1 VQQLSFLHRVDLFGV
16 AGGGGAGHRAAG
28 VIRYALQLVV
38 ANVTV
43 DPALVVVV
51 REGLVAATHTTFR
64 TPEAS
69 FAPGEAHV
77 LISARDRFGQPAVG
91 GEETLV
97 VLVDGQP
104 YPAVAQCEVLGCGVY
119 GASATALPP

>member
-1 VQQLSFLHRVDLFGV
+1 MW
-16 AGGGGAGHRAAG
+16 GGWAPYRG

-64 TPEAS
+64 TAEAS

-77 LISARDRFGQPAVG
+77 LVSARDRFGQPAVG

-104 YPAVAQCEVLGCGVY
+104 YAAVAQCEVLGCGVH
-119 GASATALPP
+119 GVGATALPP